1 MKMNKGKWEVKTLG
15 ELGEIITG
23 NTPSMKEKKYYSSK
37 DYCFLKPGD
46 IESNTISLLDKSESF
61 VSKLGYEK
69 SRRLSKGA
77 VLVTCIGIIGK
88 IGILDM
94 PATCNQQINAIIP
107 NELITSKF
115 LAYSIFSNRDKLAMK
130 ANGPIVPIMNK
141 SNFSKQSIPVPPL
154 PEQQAIESEL
164 DAIHSLITK
173 YKEQLNDYDNL
184 AKSIFNGMFGDPQN
198 FKSTNSITLGKACN
212 LKAGKGIKASELI
225 NENKVGLYPCYGGNG
240 IRGYINKY
248 SNNED
253 SPIIGRQG
261 ALCGNVNFAK
271 GKFYATEHAVVVT
284 PKIKLNKIWLYYILT
299 YLNLNRFAHG
309 VAQPGLSVKD
319 LIDISIPLA
328 ELELQQKF
336 AARITAIEAQKD
348 KVKQQIA
355 DLQTLFDSR
364 MQYYF
369 D

>member
-1 MKMNKGKWEVKTLG
+1 MKVDKSKWEVKKLG
-15 ELGEIITG
+15 EVCELYQ
-23 NTPSMKEKKYYSSK
+23 PR
-37 DYCFLKPGD
+37 
-46 IESNTISLLDKSESF
+46 TISCKELIKDGKYP
-61 VSKLGYEK
+61 VY
-69 SRRLSKGA
+69 GA
-77 VLVTCIGIIGK
+77 NGIIGRYNQYNHVK
-88 IGILDM
+88 SEILM
-94 PATCNQQINAIIP
+94 TCRGATCGTINIAEPYSWINGNAMVIHPKNTANTIHPKYMVYGLKSLDYTTIISGMAQPQITRNSL
-107 NELITSKF
+107 EK
-115 LAYSIFSNRDKLAMK
+115 
-130 ANGPIVPIMNK
+130 V
-141 SNFSKQSIPVPPL
+141 SIPVPPL
-154 PEQQAIESEL
+154 PEQQVIASEL
-164 DAIHSLITK
+164 DAIQSLITK
-173 YKEQLNDYDNL
+173 YKELLNDYDNL
-184 AKSIFNGMFGDPQN
+184 AKSIFNEMFGDPQN
-198 FKSTNSITLGKACN
+198 FQSNNSITLGKACS

-225 NENKVGLYPCYGGNG
+225 KENKGGLYPCYGGNG
-240 IRGYINKY
+240 IRGYINKC

-336 AARITAIEAQKD
+336 AARIIAIESQKD
-348 KVKQQIA
+348 KVKQQIT